1 LKDKNALWS
10 IFLILYFG
18 PFLFITILIHEFGH
32 IVMTKALGGE
42 VLGLVLWPLGGGGG
56 GYALCGTTDKGPCGN
71 LKVALA
77 GPLTQFPQGA
87 IWYGFY
93 VLAAGGKHCFSY
105 FVFPRR
111 VERELLYLQCF
122 SATQLLRMLIYL
134 FLTCYRLIHLM
145 EGGASVPSF

>member
-1 LKDKNALWS
+1 VVNLSDSLFWTFSLYHNFDPRVWTYCNDES
-10 IFLILYFG
+10 IRWRSARIGSLA
-18 PFLFITILIHEFGH
+18 T
-32 IVMTKALGGE
+32 
-42 VLGLVLWPLGGGGG
+42 WGGG